1 MLLAAC
7 GFLFPGCAR
16 VPFYP
21 VGLWGVTTTNHLD
34 TAHRGGFNAVVGGPG
49 ADYLKHAAELDLKVL
64 AYPGTQAGEH
74 FSAATVRKNVRQF
87 DSSPALWAWY
97 ICDEPDLNGI
107 SPTAVRNAHRFLKS
121 AGAKKPTAIAL
132 SYGSD
137 AATYGNIADLT
148 MLDRY
153 PIGWAPLATFNQ
165 HLQMAR
171 LSVGPEKPL
180 IAIIQAF
187 DWTGYP
193 LMSDTSKKRAPNA
206 AEIKCMS
213 YCALLQRATGI
224 FYYTLQDSNWNI
236 ENHPDTWKALTS
248 TVAEINARLPLF
260 QAKHLWWPIETEYS
274 APAFSRNEVFQSA
287 VGTALVRVSKGNAEV
302 SEGDYFVAVNTTAN
316 VLGFSIHAP
325 KQLPE
330 FFGALGEP
338 RAIQSKNGWIQD
350 QFEPYAVHVYGPLPP
365 QF

>member
-7 GFLFPGCAR
+7 GFFIAGCSHA
-16 VPFYP
+16 PFYP
-21 VGLWGVTTTNHLD
+21 VGLWGVATTNHLD
-34 TAHRGGFNAVVGGPG
+34 IAHRGGFNAVVGSPG
-49 ADYLKHAAELDLKVL
+49 ADYLKHAAQLDLKVL
-64 AYPGTQAGEH
+64 AYPGAQAGEH
-74 FSAATVRKNVRQF
+74 FSAETVRQSVRQF

-107 SPTAVRNAHRFLKS
+107 SPTDVRNAHRFLKS

-137 AATYGNIADLT
+137 AATYGDIANLT

-153 PIGWAPLATFNQ
+153 PIGWSPLATFNQ

-193 LMSDTSKKRAPNA
+193 LMSDASMKRPPNA
-206 AEIKCMS
+206 AEMKCMT

-224 FYYTLQDSNWNI
+224 FYYTLQDSVWNI
-236 ENHPDTWKALTS
+236 ENHPDTWKALTN
-248 TVAEINARLPLF
+248 TVAEINSRLPLF
-260 QAKHLWWPIETEYS
+260 QAKHLWWPIEIEYS
-274 APAFSRNEVFQSA
+274 NPAFSRNEVLQSA
-287 VGTALVRVSKGNAEV
+287 VGTALVRVSKGNDEV
-302 SEGDYFVAVNTTAN
+302 PAGDYFVAVNTTTN
-316 VLGFSIHAP
+316 LIGFSIHAP
-325 KQLPE
+325 KRLPE

-338 RAIQSKNGWIQD
+338 RAIQSTDGWIHD
-350 QFEPYAVHVYGPLPP
+350 KFGPYAVHVYGPLPP